1 MSQTFQNIRRNTEQ
15 QGAHPMAALNNIP
28 FPDLLEQSRD
38 AVMKALPK
46 HLGADRIMRIALT
59 AFRRNPSLESCAPL
73 SVLSAVIQASQLGLE
88 IGQNGEAFLVPY
100 NSECQ
105 LIPGYKGLMKLVR
118 QSGQIL
124 DIYAQEVR
132 QADFFKMSYGLQREL
147 IHEPLF
153 HEGGFPATDEE
164 RGDVTGF
171 YAVAVLPSGLRTFTA
186 MSINQVN
193 KIRDESSGYQ
203 FALAN
208 RRATPWIDQYVAM
221 GLKTVLRSLCG
232 KLPMSSDMHTALAL
246 DTAANLGVSQGLT
259 LNQVADG
266 AYEPPSFQSAYESQ
280 QMAARNQGTSQ
291 QAQPAAPQAPRPSAM
306 PRPSARTSP
315 APAQAPAQAPA
326 AAPERAPAKEPAKA
340 APSAAPQAAA
350 SAAKPSAKQQQAQTP
365 LQSVEAKMRAVATE
379 VELNALYLEGQKLC
393 SGREIDELNFV
404 YERALTRIE
413 ETTKDMFPTG

>member
-15 QGAHPMAALNNIP
+15 QEQQGAHPLAALNNIP

-59 AFRRNPSLESCAPL
+59 AFRRNTALESCAPL

-100 NSECQ
+100 KKECQ

-118 QSGQIL
+118 QSGHVL

-186 MSINQVN
+186 MSIHQVN

-259 LNQVADG
+259 LSQAADG

-280 QMAARNQGTSQ
+280 QMAARNQATPH
-291 QAQPAAPQAPRPSAM
+291 QAPPAAPHAPRPSAM
-306 PRPSARTSP
+306 PRPSARMNP
-315 APAQAPAQAPA
+315 APAQAPA
-326 AAPERAPAKEPAKA
+326 AAPERAPAQEPAKA
-340 APSAAPQAAA
+340 APSAPPQAAA
-350 SAAKPSAKQQQAQTP
+350 PAVKPSAKQQQAPTP

-393 SGREIDELNFV
+393 SGREIDELNFA

-413 ETTKDMFPTG
+413 ETTTDMFPTG